1 MQGMGVSTPIAA
13 DVADATVGLANDWH
27 IPNGA
32 MFTIGLLSMILP
44 IAIFIHFG
52 REGSITENVLGAI
65 PKLHCSIAP

>member
-1 MQGMGVSTPIAA
+1 MGVSTPIAA

-44 IAIFIHFG
+44 IAMFINFG
-52 REGSITENVLGAI
+52 RIGSMTEKVDGAI
-65 PKLHCSIAP
+65 PNEHCSSAP